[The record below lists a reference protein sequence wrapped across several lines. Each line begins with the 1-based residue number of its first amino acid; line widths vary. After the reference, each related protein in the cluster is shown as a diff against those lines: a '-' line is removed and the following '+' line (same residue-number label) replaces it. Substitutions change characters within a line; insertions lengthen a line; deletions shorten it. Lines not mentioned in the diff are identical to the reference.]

1 MYVDYKLIGAKIK
14 ARRRELKITQEVLA
28 EKLSVSIGYI
38 SQVERGVTRI
48 SLDLLAQISGILNSD
63 IAYFVSGTAIS
74 ESGYLKNEMAEKFNQ
89 LSAAQ
94 KKIVI
99 GIIDVIIKESV

>member
-1 MYVDYKLIGAKIK
+1 MNIDYKLIGTKIK
-14 ARRRELKITQEVLA
+14 TRRKELRITQEILA
-28 EKLSVSIGYI
+28 EELSVSIGYV

-48 SLDLLAQISGILNSD
+48 SLDLLAQISGILKCD

-74 ESGYLKNEMAEKFNQ
+74 ESGYLKNELTERFNL

-94 KKIVI
+94 KKLVI
-99 GIIDVIIKESV
+99 GIVDLMLDESL

>member
-1 MYVDYKLIGAKIK
+1 MNIDYKLIGTKIK
-14 ARRRELKITQEVLA
+14 ARRKELRITQEMLA
-28 EKLSVSIGYI
+28 EELSVSIGYV

-48 SLDLLAQISGILNSD
+48 SLDLLAQISGILECD

-74 ESGYLKNEMAEKFNQ
+74 ESGYLKNELTERFNL

-94 KKIVI
+94 KKLVI
-99 GIIDVIIKESV
+99 GIVDLMLDESL